1 MASRRI
7 DKKREPRQGP
17 DLKRLRKF
25 QRRADA
31 EVARLLKRT
40 KAGTITRVQLQ
51 TGLKEVRDWL
61 TNLHFYWL

>member
-1 MASRRI
+1 MASKRI
-7 DKKREPRQGP
+7 NKKREPRQGP

-51 TGLKEVRDWL
+51 TGLEEVEDCL
-61 TNLHFYWL
+61 DNLHFYWL